1 MEKLN
6 LLFNQ
11 LINDIQDEEEHDNL
25 LNYLNN
31 YMVQKNEL
39 KNKNNYYNTII
50 NNLKKIMYITVNQVK
65 FILIILIII
74 I

>member
-31 YMVQKNEL
+31 YMVQKL
-39 KNKNNYYNTII
+39 IKNRNIT
-50 NNLKKIMYITVNQVK
+50 KKS
-65 FILIILIII
+65 
-74 I
+74 